1 MTYRI
6 PRWFAAVTGDLQVGG
21 RYAVEGNASGE
32 VLACEAPRSF
42 SLTWE
47 SMGSTSWV
55 EVDLTVDGDGT
66 RLRLVHTAHVPEE
79 FWDQYGPGAVGT
91 GWDLSLLGL
100 GLHLASGAAVTQ
112 DHGEEWT
119 ASEEGRQVMARS
131 SRGWADASIGDGTD
145 EAAARAAESAVTAFY
160 TGMPAEGEEGEDVPA
175 PSA

>member
-66 RLRLVHTAHVPEE
+66 RLRLVHTALVPEE

-100 GLHLASGAAVTQ
+100 GLHLALGGCG
-112 DHGEEWT
+112 HPGP
-119 ASEEGRQVMARS
+119 R
-131 SRGWADASIGDGTD
+131 
-145 EAAARAAESAVTAFY
+145 
-160 TGMPAEGEEGEDVPA
+160 
-175 PSA
+175 